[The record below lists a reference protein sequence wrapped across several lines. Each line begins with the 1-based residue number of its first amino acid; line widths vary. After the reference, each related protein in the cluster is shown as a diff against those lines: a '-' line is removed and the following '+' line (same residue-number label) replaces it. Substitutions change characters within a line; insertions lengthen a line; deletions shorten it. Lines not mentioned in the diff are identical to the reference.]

1 MPRLRNPLIDRRSPD
16 RRPRRA
22 AYALP
27 TLFTAG
33 NIFLGYI
40 SILRSFH
47 GAMLAAAG
55 GAGAAGAAEHFE
67 IAAKAIGI
75 AVLLDG
81 LDGMIARLTHTTSD
95 FGREMDSLAD
105 VISFGLAPTV
115 LAFAWGVQFVDRGLP
130 QQFQHQLFQ
139 AGYFVA
145 FLFLLCGAARL
156 ARFNVQ
162 KNPIPKNPGRPNRK
176 YFVGLPIP
184 GAAGTVAASVYAFY
198 GEPIGYWPIAVI
210 WLGLLALL
218 GFLMVSTWR
227 YYSFKGLSL
236 RQPHTPLIVIVVG
249 GLVFA
254 IWNYGHVV
262 LPIMATVYVGSGIA
276 IRVGGIVRRNVLRRR
291 LGGAP
296 PSVPEHQVG

>member
-1 MPRLRNPLIDRRSPD
+1 MPKLRNPLIDLHSPD

-33 NIFLGYI
+33 NIFLGYL
-40 SILRSFH
+40 SILVSFR

-55 GAGAAGAAEHFE
+55 GAGAAEDFE

-105 VISFGLAPTV
+105 VISFGIAPTV
-115 LAFAWGVQFVDRGLP
+115 LAFAWGVRFVDSGLP
-130 QQFQHQLFQ
+130 QQFQHQLVQ
-139 AGYFVA
+139 AGYLIA

-162 KNPIPKNPGRPNRK
+162 KNPIPKNPGRPNRR

-198 GEPIGYWPIAVI
+198 GEPIGYWPIAVV
-210 WLGLLALL
+210 WLGLLVLL

-262 LPIMATVYVGSGIA
+262 LPIMAAIYVGSGIA
-276 IRVGGIVRRNVLRRR
+276 IRVGGIVRRHVLRRR

-296 PSVPEHQVG
+296 PNAPEHQVG

>member
-1 MPRLRNPLIDRRSPD
+1 MPKLRNPLIDRHSPD

-33 NIFLGYI
+33 NIFLGYL

-55 GAGAAGAAEHFE
+55 GAAAAGAAEHFE

-105 VISFGLAPTV
+105 VISFGMAPAV
-115 LAFAWGVQFVDRGLP
+115 LAFAWGVQFVGSGLP

-139 AGYFVA
+139 AGYFIA

-162 KNPIPKNPGRPNRK
+162 KNPIPKNPGRPHRK

-184 GAAGTVAASVYAFY
+184 GAAGTVAAVVYAFY
-198 GEPIGYWPIAVI
+198 GEPIGYWPIAVV
-210 WLGLLALL
+210 WLGLLGLL

-227 YYSFKGLSL
+227 YYSFKGLGL

-249 GLVFA
+249 GLVYA
-254 IWNYGHVV
+254 IWNYGHLV
-262 LPIMATVYVGSGIA
+262 LPIMAAIYVGSGIA
-276 IRVGGIVRRNVLRRR
+276 IRAGGIVRRHVLRRR

>member
-1 MPRLRNPLIDRRSPD
+1 MPKLRNPLIDRHSPD

-33 NIFLGYI
+33 NIFLGYL
-40 SILRSFH
+40 SILRSFR

-55 GAGAAGAAEHFE
+55 GAAAVDAAAHFE

-105 VISFGLAPTV
+105 VISFGIAPTV
-115 LAFAWGVQFVDRGLP
+115 LAFAWGVQFVDGALS
-130 QQFQHQLFQ
+130 QQLRHQLFQ
-139 AGYFVA
+139 AGYFIA

-162 KNPIPKNPGRPNRK
+162 KNPVPKNPGRPNRK

-184 GAAGTVAASVYAFY
+184 GAAGTVAAVVYAFY
-198 GEPIGYWPIAVI
+198 GEPIDFWPIAVV

-236 RQPHTPLIVIVVG
+236 RQPRTPLIVIVVG
-249 GLVFA
+249 GLVFG

-262 LPIMATVYVGSGIA
+262 LPVMAAAYVGSGIA
-276 IRVGGIVRRNVLRRR
+276 IRLGGIVRRHVLRRR

-296 PSVPEHQVG
+296 PKIPEHQVG

>member
-1 MPRLRNPLIDRRSPD
+1 MPRLRNPLIDRHSPD

-33 NIFLGYI
+33 NIFLGYL
-40 SILRSFH
+40 SILRSFR
-47 GAMLAAAG
+47 GAMVASTG
-55 GAGAAGAAEHFE
+55 SAGAAEDFE

-105 VISFGLAPTV
+105 VISFGMAPAV
-115 LAFAWGVQFVDRGLP
+115 LAFAWGVQFVDSGLAKHI
-130 QQFQHQLFQ
+130 QQELFQ
-139 AGYFVA
+139 AGYFIA

-184 GAAGTVAASVYAFY
+184 GAAGTVAAVVYAFY
-198 GEPIGYWPIAVI
+198 GEPIGYWPIAVV
-210 WLGLLALL
+210 WLALLGLL

-249 GLVFA
+249 GLVYA
-254 IWNYGHVV
+254 VWNYGHTV
-262 LPIMATVYVGSGIA
+262 LPILAAIYVGSGIA
-276 IRVGGIVRRNVLRRR
+276 IRVGGIVRRYVLRRR
-291 LGGAP
+291 VGAP
-296 PSVPEHQVG
+296 PAAPERQIG

>member
-1 MPRLRNPLIDRRSPD
+1 MPKLRNPLIDRHSPD

-33 NIFLGYI
+33 NIFLGYL
-40 SILRSFH
+40 SMLRSFR

-55 GAGAAGAAEHFE
+55 GGSAAEDFE

-105 VISFGLAPTV
+105 VISFGMAPAV
-115 LAFAWGVQFVDRGLP
+115 LAFAWGVQFVNGGLP
-130 QQFQHQLFQ
+130 QQFQRQLFQ
-139 AGYFVA
+139 AGYFIA

-162 KNPIPKNPGRPNRK
+162 KNPVPKNPGRPNRK

-198 GEPIGYWPIAVI
+198 GEPIGSWPIAVV

-236 RQPHTPLIVIVVG
+236 RQPRTPLIVILLG
-249 GLVFA
+249 GLVYA

-262 LPIMATVYVGSGIA
+262 LPIMAALYVGSGIA
-276 IRVGGIVRRNVLRRR
+276 IRVGGVVRRHVMRRR
-291 LGGAP
+291 LPGAP

>member
-1 MPRLRNPLIDRRSPD
+1 MPKLRNPLIDRHSPD

-33 NIFLGYI
+33 NIFLGYL

-47 GAMLAAAG
+47 GAMLSAAG
-55 GAGAAGAAEHFE
+55 GAAAAGAAEHFE

-105 VISFGLAPTV
+105 VISFGLAPAV
-115 LAFAWGVQFVDRGLP
+115 LAFAWGVQFVDGGLP

-139 AGYFVA
+139 AGYFIA

-162 KNPIPKNPGRPNRK
+162 KNPTPKNPGHPNRK

-184 GAAGTVAASVYAFY
+184 GAAGTVAAVVYAFF
-198 GEPIGYWPIAVI
+198 GEPIGYWPIAVV

-227 YYSFKGLSL
+227 YYSFKGIRL

-249 GLVFA
+249 GLVYA
-254 IWNYGHVV
+254 IWNYGHAV
-262 LPIMATVYVGSGIA
+262 LPIMAAAYVGSGIA
-276 IRVGGIVRRNVLRRR
+276 IRMGGIVRRHVLRRR
-291 LGGAP
+291 LGAP
-296 PSVPEHQVG
+296 PAAPEHQVG